1 MILPLILIPKK
12 LPKEFGV
19 VYEAHY
25 VTYLVKIV
33 LSLQYLYSLLVLLSG
48 SFALLKHLIS
58 PLLSLLSFLLLLSD
72 LILLFFNEVLAAFL
86 GSLLLHVPVMMFPLV
101 FFHDLVPSFLSLA
114 HFVVDVEFHVVHGH
128 LHDVVSFI
136 DFLDLLLGLV
146 AKDLDLGFAALL
158 GFG

>member
-19 VYEAHY
+19 VYKAHY

-33 LSLQYLYSLLVLLSG
+33 LPLQYLYSLLVLLSG

-72 LILLFFNEVLAAFL
+72 LILLLFNEVLAAFL

-101 FFHDLVPSFLSLA
+101 FFHDLVPSFLSLT
-114 HFVVDVEFHVVHGH
+114 HLVIDVEFHVIYSHFDYVIS
-128 LHDVVSFI
+128 LINFLYLLFRFI
-136 DFLDLLLGLV
+136 P
-146 AKDLDLGFAALL
+146 
-158 GFG
+158 